1 MNKRELIE
9 SILGDKYKCLECEE
23 NETIISYGTDDEP
36 YILNVEIGDSN
47 DLTVNIID
55 KDRKII
61 VDSYEDCYENED
73 EFKDKV
79 VEARTSYEV
88 ILSAKPKIE
97 EKINKEVNK
106 MDKKKAVDTLE
117 DIKDVVTKF
126 LDSVKDDETLNDES
140 TTSLAQ
146 AIQTI
151 VNDVHSVNENILD
164 GSIADIQIRKKST
177 DEEII
182 DAIEDATISQLL
194 QAVVDKLNEEV
205 EDTEDEVTE
214 RVLSD
219 IAVQTEEMM
228 DELTSVLQ
236 ED

>member
-1 MNKRELIE
+1 MTNKEITE
-9 SILGDKYKCLECEE
+9 SILSDKYKCLECEN
-23 NETIISYGTDDEP
+23 NETVISYGTEEEPYVLNFEINDDE
-36 YILNVEIGDSN
+36 IS
-47 DLTVNIID
+47 VNIID
-55 KDRKII
+55 KDKKII
-61 VDSYEDCYENED
+61 IDTYDDSFETED
-73 EFKDKV
+73 ELKDKV
-79 VEARTSYEV
+79 TEARVSYEV
-88 ILSAKPKIE
+88 IMSAKPKIE
-97 EKINKEVNK
+97 EKLNKEVNK
-106 MDKKKAVDTLE
+106 MDKKKTVDTLE

-140 TTSLAQ
+140 ITSLAQ

-177 DEEII
+177 DEDII

-228 DELTSVLQ
+228 DELVSVLQ